1 MQMLVKVI
9 IIKILKCTFQV
20 PQSNISQGI
29 LPDSPYER
37 VVGSF
42 PYLPLHTVLPCERH
56 AFQSKQ
62 LPPTSFFPPSSWNIA
77 ENPLTVYTHAMAFTF
92 KPETQIEIFLPI

>member
-9 IIKILKCTFQV
+9 IIKILKSTFQE

-42 PYLPLHTVLPCERH
+42 P
-56 AFQSKQ
+56 
-62 LPPTSFFPPSSWNIA
+62 
-77 ENPLTVYTHAMAFTF
+77 
-92 KPETQIEIFLPI
+92 